1 MNNDLKNA
9 IGYFEASVV
18 EKFNIDLLAKKIS
31 LKVVINNNEKV
42 ENHEIIFQGVSAF
55 YFSNGQG
62 DARFNLYNWD
72 SIEISD
78 IGYYEQPKDHITC
91 MHGELGTHLNNSDPN
106 FNLDIWG
113 TLFLIEAQEVIIDN
127 VIYQAR

>member
-1 MNNDLKNA
+1 MNDDLKKA
-9 IGYFEASVV
+9 ISYFEASVV
-18 EKFNIDLLAKKIS
+18 QRFNIDLLAKKII
-31 LKVVINNNEKV
+31 LNVVINNDVKV

-62 DARFNLYNWD
+62 DSRFNLHTWE

-113 TLFLIEAQEVIIDN
+113 TLFLIEAQEVKIDN
-127 VIYQAR
+127 VVYQAR